1 MAVQKRRQSSGRRD
15 RRRAQWMASVKVP
28 NITKCPDCGEPKAS
42 HRVCMKTIKGKFT
55 TKFSVVVPMAAM
67 GPNEQ

>member
-28 NITKCPDCGEPKAS
+28 NVTTCPNCSEPKMS
-42 HRVCMKTIKGKFT
+42 HRVCLKCGSYKGQQVVEVKTT
-55 TKFSVVVPMAAM
+55 E
-67 GPNEQ
+67 EQS

>member
-28 NITKCPDCGEPKAS
+28 NITRCPDCGEPKAS
-42 HRVCMKTIKGKFT
+42 HRVCMKCGSYKGEK
-55 TKFSVVVPMAAM
+55 VVLVPESE
-67 GPNEQ
+67 EQA

>member
-28 NITKCPDCGEPKAS
+28 NVTTCPDCGEPKMA
-42 HRVCMKTIKGKFT
+42 HRVCLKCGSYKGQKVVEVKT
-55 TKFSVVVPMAAM
+55 
-67 GPNEQ
+67 NEEQG

>member
-28 NITKCPDCGEPKAS
+28 NITRCPDCGEPKAA
-42 HRVCMKTIKGKFT
+42 HRVCLKCGSYKGEKV
-55 TKFSVVVPMAAM
+55 VVVPESE
-67 GPNEQ
+67 EQT

>member
-28 NITKCPDCGEPKAS
+28 NITKCADCGEPKAS
-42 HRVCMKTIKGKFT
+42 HRVCMKCGSYKGEK
-55 TKFSVVVPMAAM
+55 VVLVPESE
-67 GPNEQ
+67 EQT

>member
-28 NITKCPDCGEPKAS
+28 NITRCPDCGEPKAS
-42 HRVCMKTIKGKFT
+42 HRVCLKCGSYKGEK
-55 TKFSVVVPMAAM
+55 VVLVPESE
-67 GPNEQ
+67 EQA